1 MMGTSTEKPVGGLR
15 LRLRPQLA
23 VDIHWMLRAAKLP
36 GRTGSVAVAL
46 LAEVSASGQPN
57 VTLTPG
63 RLRQI
68 GVSRESGYAAVERMV
83 GAGLVSADRQRGR
96 AVRLTLLDR
105 DGQPLLVS
113 HPA

>member
-1 MMGTSTEKPVGGLR
+1 MIGTSTDGPGGGLR

-23 VDIHWMLRAAKLP
+23 VDIRWMLQAAMLP
-36 GRTGSVAVAL
+36 GRTGSVAVVL
-46 LAEVSASGQPN
+46 LAEVLASGQPN

-68 GVSRESGYAAVERMV
+68 GISREGGYAAVERMV

-105 DGQPLLVS
+105 GGQPLLVS

>member
-1 MMGTSTEKPVGGLR
+1 MMDTSTDKPGGGLR

-23 VDIHWMLRAAKLP
+23 VDIRWMLQAAMLP
-36 GRTGSVAVAL
+36 GRTAGVAVAL
-46 LAEVSASGQPN
+46 WAEVSTSGQPK

-83 GAGLVSADRQRGR
+83 EVGLIRADRRRGR

-105 DGQPLLVS
+105 DGQPLQVS
-113 HPA
+113 GPA